1 MIIFSCSI
9 IVFVAIYFIC
19 VLDLCMLD
27 VWERTKAPVT
37 VRLLERMY
45 LVQALEVR
53 EGIEFRTAILSLL
66 GGRNGVLADK
76 VVDGIEQGVI
86 VSGDKQL
93 AAAALL
99 QELLQDELDELRME

>member
-1 MIIFSCSI
+1 MPL
-9 IVFVAIYFIC
+9 Y
-19 VLDLCMLD
+19 LD

-37 VRLLERMY
+37 IRLLERMY

-66 GGRNGVLADK
+66 GEPYGVLADK

-86 VSGDKQL
+86 VSGDKKL
-93 AAAALL
+93 TPAFFLE
-99 QELLQDELDELRME
+99 ELFEKFVVYY

>member
-1 MIIFSCSI
+1 
-9 IVFVAIYFIC
+9 
-19 VLDLCMLD
+19 MLD
-27 VWERTKAPVT
+27 VWKRTKAPVT

-53 EGIEFRTAILSLL
+53 EGIEFRTAILTLL
-66 GGRNGVLADK
+66 GGPNGVLADK